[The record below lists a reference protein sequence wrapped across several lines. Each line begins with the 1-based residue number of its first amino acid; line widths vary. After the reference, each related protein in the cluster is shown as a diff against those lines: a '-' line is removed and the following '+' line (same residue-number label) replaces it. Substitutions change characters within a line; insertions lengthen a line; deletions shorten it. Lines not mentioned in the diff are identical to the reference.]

1 MGRNIIATFEVDEED
16 IKEFME
22 DTVGYYDESEIY
34 TILNGAVDD
43 LPFGMCLRGYNI
55 EEN

>member
-34 TILNGAVDD
+34 TTLNCAVDD
-43 LPFGMCLRGYNI
+43 LPFCMFLRGYHI
-55 EEN
+55 EED